1 MSQGAAQP
9 TAHHK
14 LGWVCTHQLGC
25 VAHSP
30 LLWVLCSAL
39 QINILRRVTLKE
51 ENVFHGER
59 VACLQAQPPG
69 NAHTC
74 SLCQCLVP
82 MMAFGQLHDRS
93 LRQGL

>member
-9 TAHHK
+9 TAYHK

-39 QINILRRVTLKE
+39 QNNTILRRVTLKE
-51 ENVFHGER
+51 ECVSRRESGMFTGS
-59 VACLQAQPPG
+59 AAG
-69 NAHTC
+69 
-74 SLCQCLVP
+74 
-82 MMAFGQLHDRS
+82 
-93 LRQGL
+93 